1 MDWRP
6 FMKRLFNGVKAYL
19 SDWRNWFMHTLVG
32 ILIIIIALFAP
43 VSIYLRLNFV
53 VLVVGFN
60 VWRMKYATDIFSRLL
75 KKMRR
80 DPE

>member
-1 MDWRP
+1 
-6 FMKRLFNGVKAYL
+6 MKRLFNGVKAYL
-19 SDWRNWFMHTLVG
+19 SDWRNWLMHTLVG

-43 VSIYLRLNFV
+43 VSIYLRLTFV

-60 VWRMKYATDIFSRLL
+60 VWRMKYAPDIFSRLL

>member
-1 MDWRP
+1 
-6 FMKRLFNGVKAYL
+6 
-19 SDWRNWFMHTLVG
+19 MHTLVG

-43 VSIYLRLNFV
+43 VTIYLRLTFV

-60 VWRMKYATDIFSRLL
+60 VWRMKYASDMFSRLL

-80 DPE
+80 DLE